1 MKVVYL
7 VEGHNFHVYWH
18 FKFEV
23 EKLEKL
29 VAKAGFTVQKDRLTF
44 KVGHS
49 LSRNLWRKTP
59 IDFLKIVEGS
69 LISNFHVHAWSSSI
83 QKFGEF

>member
-7 VEGHNFHVYWH
+7 VEGHNFHVDWH
-18 FKFEV
+18 FKFGV

-44 KVGHS
+44 KVGKS

-59 IDFLKIVEGS
+59 IAFLKIVEGS
-69 LISNFHVHAWSSSI
+69 
-83 QKFGEF
+83 